1 MCACV
6 RTRVSVSSHHPL
18 HSSLSLAALA
28 LCRCCWAELRFE
40 GWVPHQNSR
49 SIFKGS
55 AGPCACGQ
63 RRECHPGAQLQSYFS
78 AASQLGISWIR
89 RGRPGAWWGLAAHT
103 PHSFHG
109 REGIEDPFYGPLVEL
124 YDLESA
130 CLSSNPDRNIYYYW
144 KKKFQPG
151 TVPTSCENTKRLI

>member
-1 MCACV
+1 MPLPPPNPNNLLPTSKQRLSLNCWRKENSDEGGCV
-6 RTRVSVSSHHPL
+6 CMRTRVSISSHHPL
-18 HSSLSLAALA
+18 HSSLPLAALA

-40 GWVPHQNSR
+40 GRVPHQSSR

-78 AASQLGISWIR
+78 AASQLGISWIW

-109 REGIEDPFYGPLVEL
+109 KEGIKDPFSGPLVEL
-124 YDLESA
+124 
-130 CLSSNPDRNIYYYW
+130 
-144 KKKFQPG
+144 
-151 TVPTSCENTKRLI
+151 V